1 MFQQKILMCQLENIY
16 EAKVKDKAGIVT
28 GTKPVCELK
37 SIEGRWQVDIAQG
50 LEIDKLKENTY
61 GDAVVEMRFRKAS
74 YFEYGQE
81 RDSIGAFP
89 CKLIGFNM
97 VGLSTPAAGA
107 SKDVKF

>member
-1 MFQQKILMCQLENIY
+1 MFQQKIPMCQLENIY
-16 EAKVKDKAGIVT
+16 EAKVKDKSGTVT

-81 RDSIGAFP
+81 RDSVGAFP
-89 CKLIGFNM
+89 CKLIGYTM
-97 VGLSTPAAGA
+97 VGLSTPAGA